1 MIDLNELL
9 ELAAKEAA
17 GAQAPTYSAIA
28 KELLHYEIML
38 AISRSEVA
46 PRIAF
51 QGGTALRLCYGG
63 QRYSEDLDFVCGSD
77 ANEPFRIDDVERL
90 LQINLKNRYG
100 LTVQFQQPGDA
111 SLFSANRTVVKRWKS
126 VVEVPGLEGL
136 QRINI
141 EFCNVP
147 AYDASP
153 RLIRAQYSFL
163 PQQYRSILVRTES
176 LEEIF
181 ADKIIAL
188 ANRPFLK
195 ARDVWDVLW
204 LSNNGIR
211 WDKKLVQQKIADYGI
226 TDFSEKLE
234 LSIARLQSPE
244 ASHQFAQEMSRF
256 VAPEVILS
264 INRESP
270 AGKVWL
276 NHSATLLKAVKEE
289 VEEEGRARVKSPFQ
303 GPKFS

>member
-9 ELAAKEAA
+9 ELAANEAA

-63 QRYSEDLDFVCGSD
+63 QRYSEDLVFVCGSD
-77 ANEPFRIDDVERL
+77 AKEPFRIDDVERL
-90 LQINLKNRYG
+90 LHINLKNRYG
-100 LTVQFQQPGDA
+100 LSVQFQQPAEDK
-111 SLFSANRTVVKRWKS
+111 LFSLDRAVVKRWKS
-126 VVEVPGLEGL
+126 VVEVPGLDGF

-147 AYDASP
+147 AYDAAP

-204 LSNNGIR
+204 LSNNGVR
-211 WDKKLVQQKIADYGI
+211 WDIKLVQKKMADYSI
-226 TDFSEKLE
+226 TDFGEKLE
-234 LSIARLQSPE
+234 VSIARLQSPE
-244 ASHQFAQEMSRF
+244 SSKQFAQEMSRF
-256 VAPEVILS
+256 VAPEVLLAV
-264 INRESP
+264 NREKP

-276 NHSATLLKAVKEE
+276 NHAVALLMAVKDEIGDGE
-289 VEEEGRARVKSPFQ
+289 RARLRSTFE
-303 GPKFS
+303 GPTF